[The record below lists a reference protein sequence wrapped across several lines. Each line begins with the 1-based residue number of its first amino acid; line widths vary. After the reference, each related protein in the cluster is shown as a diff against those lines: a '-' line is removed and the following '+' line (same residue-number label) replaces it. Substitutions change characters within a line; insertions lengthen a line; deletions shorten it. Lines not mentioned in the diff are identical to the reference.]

1 MKDIKYTLL
10 NTILTTIKSD
20 SDKKN
25 KFIKI
30 IKNINTELSSNIII
44 ITDYEVTSKIS
55 QYHLNSETPLIRN
68 SNTYCI
74 HSEFASYI
82 YNMIHSLLLVL
93 NYGEV
98 CTKGEYVIAA
108 LYLYTITDEL
118 SELLNEQH
126 VHLNHCNPVENI
138 QELIIGL
145 IDNTLDEVK
154 YNHLFLENNK
164 VYEKT
169 KTDNN
174 QIGKILG
181 ETIEQNIIDD
191 EFIETNTNDSIYKEE
206 LFTSEEH
213 GTSAQI

>member
-1 MKDIKYTLL
+1 MKDIKYTAL
-10 NTILTTIKSD
+10 NTIFTTIKSD
-20 SDKKN
+20 PAKKN
-25 KFIKI
+25 KFIEMIKKI
-30 IKNINTELSSNIII
+30 NMELSSNIII

-55 QYHLNSETPLIRN
+55 QYYLNNETPLIRN

-108 LYLYTITDEL
+108 LYLYNITDEL
-118 SELLNEQH
+118 NELLNEQH
-126 VHLNHCNPVENI
+126 VHLNHCNPIENI

-145 IDNTLDEVK
+145 IDNTLDELK
-154 YNHLFLENNK
+154 YDHLFLENNK
-164 VYEKT
+164 IYEKT
-169 KTDNN
+169 KKEDN
-174 QIGKILG
+174 QISEIFG

-191 EFIETNTNDSIYKEE
+191 EFIETNTNDNIYKEE

-213 GTSAQI
+213 ITSAQI